1 MFEKINNQKFTIL
14 PKIPKENEALC
25 PHCGGTGWMI
35 DKEKGLLESCSHC
48 YSGVVRL
55 CEHCGNPLNRYGQ
68 CKDKECRNKE
78 KILKEQEKEL
88 ERYKKAKHY
97 TLETVPKEFVG
108 MLYSDSCGYNEG
120 YFTEIEDLE
129 DYCDSE
135 YTCKPSYVWGT
146 VAIPFELNAYD
157 IVQGALEDSYEYAFY
172 DVNDE
177 ALKDLQDAMDK
188 FAKAHS
194 DSLTTYY
201 VDYDV
206 CIDL

>member
-1 MFEKINNQKFTIL
+1 MFKKINNQKFTIL
-14 PKIPKENEALC
+14 PKTPKENEALC

-35 DKEKGLLESCSHC
+35 DKERGILEKCPKC
-48 YSGVVRL
+48 YNGIIKL
-55 CEHCGNPLNRYGQ
+55 CECCGSPLDRYGQ
-68 CKDKECRNKE
+68 CKEE
-78 KILKEQEKEL
+78 KCKMLKEQEKEL
-88 ERYKKAKHY
+88 ERYRKAKHY
-97 TLETVPKEFVG
+97 TLETVPKESVC
-108 MLYSDSCGYNEG
+108 MLYSDSYGYNEG

-157 IVQGALEDSYEYAFY
+157 IVQRALEDSYEDAF
-172 DVNDE
+172 DNVDNE

-194 DSLTTYY
+194 DILTTYY
-201 VDYDV
+201 IDYSV